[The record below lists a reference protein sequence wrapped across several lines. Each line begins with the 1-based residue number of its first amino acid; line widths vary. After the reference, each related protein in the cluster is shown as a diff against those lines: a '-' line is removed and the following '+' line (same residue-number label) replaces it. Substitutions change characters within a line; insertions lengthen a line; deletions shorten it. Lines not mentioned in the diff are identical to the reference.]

1 VEELLLLL
9 LDLLVRSLFFW
20 LFSELTLSLQPLL
33 PQVLF
38 LLRRLQLPRKLR
50 RLLMPL
56 RVVWICSVA
65 VVEEET
71 IKLLFACD

>member
-1 VEELLLLL
+1 
-9 LDLLVRSLFFW
+9 
-20 LFSELTLSLQPLL
+20 
-33 PQVLF
+33 VLF
-38 LLRRLQLPRKLR
+38 LLLRLQLPRKLR